1 MLLMVPLASNAV
13 MVVPAIS
20 LTWNFPSHSRQVR
33 DPILVSWVKR
43 MVSYM
48 VRDASKNCHT
58 AVGPTIDWLAID
70 VSRTTSAA
78 NAAANAA
85 SVGRLTIS
93 SQARPG
99 VSSPLTLSEF
109 VIARNSFET
118 RNKMD
123 ERLHAALAAARWSG
137 G

>member
-1 MLLMVPLASNAV
+1 M

-20 LTWNFPSHSRQVR
+20 LAWNFPSHSRQVR

-48 VRDASKNCHT
+48 VRDASKNCHI
-58 AVGPTIDWLAID
+58 AVGPTIDWLAMD
-70 VSRTTSAA
+70 VSRTTSTT

-93 SQARPG
+93 SQTRPG
-99 VSSPLTLSEF
+99 VSSLVTLSGF
-109 VIARNSFET
+109 VIARSSFET

-123 ERLHAALAAARWSG
+123 ARLHAALAAARRSG